1 MPVDQSG
8 ALTELQRLAQ
18 DKMKS
23 LLRTRTLRGFP
34 LNVPF
39 TDVEEL
45 LTKVRSS
52 FVSKICFYC
61 VVL

>member
-1 MPVDQSG
+1 
-8 ALTELQRLAQ
+8 
-18 DKMKS
+18 MKS

-45 LTKVRSS
+45 LTKVSDSDSDSDSGSVVYVWCKSVYIWMHR
-52 FVSKICFYC
+52 C
-61 VVL
+61 V

>member
-52 FVSKICFYC
+52 C
-61 VVL
+61 VLGG